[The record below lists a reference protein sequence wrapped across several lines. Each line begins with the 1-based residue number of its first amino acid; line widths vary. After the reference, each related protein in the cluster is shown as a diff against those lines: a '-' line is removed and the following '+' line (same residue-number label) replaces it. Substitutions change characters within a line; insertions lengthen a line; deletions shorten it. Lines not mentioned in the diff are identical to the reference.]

1 MSNFDHIVLF
11 LFLFSGFIL
20 WGKYFSSTPKKVEFW
35 IFAFIPIT
43 VYSLI
48 TGSRYG
54 WGPDYIFYKYR
65 LENAL
70 RYPEE
75 QLGFKWIN
83 QTIKF
88 LDISYVGGYII
99 YSFVFITCVF
109 ILIRSYNRSSIYMY
123 YFVIPATLIFVTS
136 AIRQGLALSFV
147 FLGLYFLNKK
157 KWIGVILC
165 ILVGSSIHS
174 SILVTV
180 VIIGAVYLFIK
191 NPINWKISI
200 PFYLF
205 FTFLF
210 NPSNFSFVSIYI
222 SKYISLGNSFQS
234 YIDNSDV
241 WFGKEAANDIYN
253 QSPFALFTSSSFYIS
268 IIYLGYITLKFKT
281 HNQIVYIYNV
291 VVIGL
296 IFYRIGFNFEI
307 LRRIAEPMLMLYF
320 IVLGY
325 TFYIIYNIKR
335 KNFHQSLINK
345 HKFKNQLFPYY
356 NFFIVSILIYLIL
369 FFGRFIFLNP
379 TANFYWNK

>member
-1 MSNFDHIVLF
+1 MSNFEHSVLF
-11 LFLFSGFIL
+11 LFLFIGFIL
-20 WGKYFSSTPKKVEFW
+20 WGKYFSSTPKKTEFW
-35 IFAFIPIT
+35 MFALVPILI
-43 VYSLI
+43 YSII

-54 WGPDYIFYKYR
+54 WGPDYKSYKFR

-75 QLGFKWIN
+75 QIGFRWIN
-83 QTIKF
+83 QSIKL

-99 YSFVFITCVF
+99 YSLIFMTCVF
-109 ILIRSYNRSSIYMY
+109 VLIRSYNRVSTYMY

-174 SILVTV
+174 SILITV
-180 VIIGAVYLFIK
+180 AIIAAVYFFIK
-191 NPINWKISI
+191 KPINWKISI
-200 PFYLF
+200 PLYFF

-210 NPSNFSFVSIYI
+210 NPSSIGFISIYI
-222 SKYISLGNSFQS
+222 SKYVSLNNSLQS

-241 WFGKEAANDIYN
+241 WFGNDAVKDIYE
-253 QSPFALFTSSSFYIS
+253 QSLFALLSSSLFYVS
-268 IIYLGYITLKFKT
+268 IIYLGYIILKFKS
-281 HNQIVYIYNV
+281 HPQILYIYNV
-291 VVIGL
+291 VVIGI
-296 IFYRIGFNFEI
+296 IFYRIVFTFEI
-307 LRRIAEPMLMLYF
+307 LRRIAEPLIMFYF

-325 TFYIIYNIKR
+325 VFFIIYNIKL
-335 KNFHQSLINK
+335 KKSHEGLLNIK
-345 HKFKNQLFPYY
+345 IFKNQQFPYY
-356 NFFIVSILIYLIL
+356 EYFIAFILFYLIL

-379 TANFYWNK
+379 TAIFYWDK